1 MLDLQIV
8 SPPIQISSSMPEVD
22 GIWKEADHLFGLEI
36 LAKFSPNL
44 QKILEKKNQIKIK
57 YHPRIKN
64 IFLFLVFFLCL
75 INHQTFF

>member
-44 QKILEKKNQIKIK
+44 QKILEKKTRSKLNIIPELKISF
-57 YHPRIKN
+57 YS
-64 IFLFLVFFLCL
+64 
-75 INHQTFF
+75 

>member
-44 QKILEKKNQIKIK
+44 QKILEKK

-64 IFLFLVFFLCL
+64 IFLFLVVFLSL